1 MPEIDTTGWTPI
13 GETAN
18 CLYFEIEPQVIA
30 AVPHQGSSDNGATA
44 RQNVEFQIDYL
55 RAHGGRGVVIVFH
68 DRMTGQDSEARRM
81 YGQLPDL
88 TVMLGT
94 GLVGGTMLGRA
105 IGTFFLGVARPRVP
119 VQLFS
124 TVEEALPWARALNR
138 AAAAHANGGGPD
150 GQASQASL
158 DSKEIRD

>member
-30 AVPHQGSSDNGATA
+30 AVPHHGSSDNGATA

-68 DRMTGQDSEARRM
+68 DRMTGQDSEARRI

-88 TVMLGT
+88 AVMLGT

-105 IGTFFLGVARPRVP
+105 IGTFFLGVARPRIP

-124 TVEEALPWARALNR
+124 TVEEALPWARSLNR
-138 AAAAHANGGGPD
+138 AAAAQATGGGPSD
-150 GQASQASL
+150 QASQTRQ

>member
-13 GETAN
+13 GETAT

-44 RQNVEFQIDYL
+44 RQNVEFQLDYL
-55 RAHGGRGVVIVFH
+55 RAHGGSGVVIVFF

-81 YGQLPDL
+81 YGQLPEL
-88 TVMLGT
+88 AVMLGT
-94 GLVGGTMLGRA
+94 ALVGGTMLGRA

-119 VQLFS
+119 VQMFS

-138 AAAAHANGGGPD
+138 AAAAAASSD
-150 GQASQASL
+150 GQASKDSQA
-158 DSKEIRD
+158 SKEIQD

>member
-30 AVPHQGSSDNGATA
+30 AVPHHGSSDNGATA
-44 RQNVEFQIDYL
+44 RQNVEFQLDYL
-55 RAHGGRGVVIVFH
+55 RAHGGRGVVIVFF
-68 DRMTGQDSEARRM
+68 DQMTGQDSEARRM
-81 YGQLPDL
+81 YSQLPDL
-88 TVMLGT
+88 SVMLGT
-94 GLVGGTMLGRA
+94 ALVGGTMLGRA

-124 TVEEALPWARALNR
+124 AVAEALPWARSLNR
-138 AAAAHANGGGPD
+138 AAAAPLSHDATAARAE
-150 GQASQASL
+150 Q